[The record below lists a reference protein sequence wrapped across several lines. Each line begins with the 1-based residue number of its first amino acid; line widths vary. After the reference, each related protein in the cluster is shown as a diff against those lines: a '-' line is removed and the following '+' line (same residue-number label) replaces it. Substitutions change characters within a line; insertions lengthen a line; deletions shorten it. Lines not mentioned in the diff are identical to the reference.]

1 VCVTLGSLELVS
13 TKQHLAR
20 GFSRRAAASLAS
32 FVSDCS
38 GLKLRRVWG
47 IAVAGVLLTSSASA
61 AEPEAASA
69 QPETTEPAAAEPAP
83 AAAESGPVD
92 NSARASEVYGER
104 LDNMQMEVNALK
116 EQIFR
121 SKARLSVLREAV
133 RGAME
138 GSRVVLAHRN
148 VMGTGFRLIKV
159 VYKLDGA
166 PVFVRDDD
174 SGALDEIDEFI
185 VYDGNLGAG
194 PHAASVELTYRGH
207 GYGVFNY
214 LREYN
219 FNSRSSHGFSVPT
232 RGSVKLVS
240 LGFESGNLTTEM
252 QDRPAV
258 DWQAQVLDAAGNPI
272 KPGKSNNRARGKKGP
287 AKGPDKGKATGAK
300 PEVKAGAKVDVK
312 AGCGKQDAKPADAK
326 KDASTSGDANT
337 PEKKN

>member
-1 VCVTLGSLELVS
+1 MS

-20 GFSRRAAASLAS
+20 GFSGRASLAR
-32 FVSDCS
+32 FVRGLS
-38 GLKLRRVWG
+38 GLKLRRVRVL
-47 IAVAGVLLTSSASA
+47 ALAGVLIGAHASA
-61 AEPEAASA
+61 AEPAAA
-69 QPETTEPAAAEPAP
+69 EPAPAPAPAAAEPAP
-83 AAAESGPVD
+83 AAAQPAPVD
-92 NSARASEVYGER
+92 NSARATEVYGER
-104 LDNMQMEVNALK
+104 LDNLQSEVNTLK

-148 VMGTGFRLIKV
+148 VMGTGFRLVKV

-174 SGALDEIDEFI
+174 TGALDEIDEFI

-240 LGFESGNLTTEM
+240 VGFESGNLTTEM

-272 KPGKSNNRARGKKGP
+272 KPGKSNKRDRVKKAGDTGK
-287 AKGPDKGKATGAK
+287 TGAK
-300 PEVKAGAKVDVK
+300 PGAKPKPEAINAPIK
-312 AGCGKQDAKPADAK
+312 AKEARKRFLVLLWSAIVPKIG
-326 KDASTSGDANT
+326 ASTT
-337 PEKKN
+337 

>member
-1 VCVTLGSLELVS
+1 M
-13 TKQHLAR
+13 
-20 GFSRRAAASLAS
+20 
-32 FVSDCS
+32 
-38 GLKLRRVWG
+38 KLRHLWSL
-47 IAVAGVLLTSSASA
+47 AVAGCLAVSGPAIAQEPDEDATAGT
-61 AEPEAASA
+61 AETEAGGG
-69 QPETTEPAAAEPAP
+69 EPP
-83 AAAESGPVD
+83 PVD
-92 NSARASEVYGER
+92 NGARATEVYGER
-104 LDNMQMEVNALK
+104 LDNLQTEVNTLK

-148 VMGTGFRLIKV
+148 VMGTGFRLVKV

-174 SGALDEIDEFI
+174 SGALDEIDEFV

-194 PHAASVELTYRGH
+194 LHAATVELTYRGH

-219 FNSRSSHGFSVPT
+219 FNSRSSHGFTVPP

-240 LGFESGNLTTEM
+240 VGFESGNLTTEM

-258 DWQAQVLDAAGNPI
+258 DWQEQILDAAGNPV
-272 KPGKSNNRARGKKGP
+272 KPGKSNQRKAKGKGEAKAKAEAKGTAGKK
-287 AKGPDKGKATGAK
+287 ADVKGPEPKVKGEAKAD
-300 PEVKAGAKVDVK
+300 VKAGAKKD
-312 AGCGKQDAKPADAK
+312 APTSGAKPAK
-326 KDASTSGDANT
+326 K
-337 PEKKN
+337 